1 MDQTVSS
8 IDMYTNIDTKTE
20 LQQKVYDMAALVYG
34 NIGPGHNE
42 KVYQKALICELICN
56 GYIIDSERHISVK
69 YIDSKGNSHV
79 LESERIDIFI
89 HNDKNDGNIILEL
102 KAIMKPIGEMEKVQ
116 VRKYF
121 KELKKDQIKVNYG
134 IIINFPQPSAKETRN
149 QIDYLVVDN

>member
-1 MDQTVSS
+1 MDANLPVMT
-8 IDMYTNIDTKTE
+8 TE
-20 LQQKVYDMAALVYG
+20 LQKKIHEMASLVNQ

-56 GYIIDSERHISVK
+56 GYIIDSERHIPVK

-89 HNDKNDGNIILEL
+89 HNDKEDGNVILEL

-116 VRKYF
+116 VKKYF
-121 KELKKDQIKVNYG
+121 KELSKDQIKVNYG
-134 IIINFPQPSAKETRN
+134 IIINFPQPSAKETRDK
-149 QIDYLVVDN
+149 IDYLVINNSSF

>member
-1 MDQTVSS
+1 M
-8 IDMYTNIDTKTE
+8 
-20 LQQKVYDMAALVYG
+20 LHR
-34 NIGPGHNE
+34 GHGRDDFF
-42 KVYQKALICELICN
+42 L
-56 GYIIDSERHISVK
+56 SVK

-121 KELKKDQIKVNYG
+121 
-134 IIINFPQPSAKETRN
+134 PSYVLHDCN
-149 QIDYLVVDN
+149 MFDVLHLN